1 MLIIEIVGL
10 FVGFSDDSF
19 TVRADPSRTS
29 KKGADQDDKKKTNKR
44 QYRIWGEGKFYNFM
58 LGSRLTRFWNINI
71 V

>member
-19 TVRADPSRTS
+19 TVRADPRELPRKVQIKTT
-29 KKGADQDDKKKTNKR
+29 KKTNKR

-58 LGSRLTRFWNINI
+58 LGSRVTRFWNINI